1 MAKSSTDWN
10 TRSAPGALPLP
21 TPEPLPSPTADSVV
35 WVPWPESTSWAPSGM
50 TVAQSGMSIP
60 GQSLMAVMR
69 EAGMSVWAPA
79 WVPSP
84 RPVSA
89 TATVWLDPS

>member
-10 TRSAPGALPLP
+10 TRLAPGALPLP
-21 TPEPLPSPTADSVV
+21 TPVPLPSPTADSAV
-35 WVPWPESTSWAPSGM
+35 WVPWPESTSWAPSGV
-50 TVAQSGMSIP
+50 TVAQFGMSAP

-69 EAGMSVWAPA
+69 ELGMSVWAPA